1 MLIGDRSVEGGAIN
15 PGALNNLL
23 DSFSVQELADALFQA
38 SLPQGGAKAERI
50 DRLVRFYADSKIDAA
65 EFFSLFSADA
75 LRVVC
80 DTHSIQRGRKD
91 QMAAALVALLGGVL
105 GSALVP
111 QKTAAE
117 LLAEPE
123 YLPPTKAAVLSV
135 LETIILPARRVR
147 SEADAHELIVEIL
160 GPKFAAVAD
169 QYSVGGFNG
178 WRIDIDIGNGK
189 VGVEVKLAASLQ
201 TSSAEMQRLV
211 GQAVYYRKKR
221 YDDNLIVGIVGEPD
235 DLKDPVITE
244 LRSFLEELGIT
255 CVRLPLS

>member
-1 MLIGDRSVEGGAIN
+1 
-15 PGALNNLL
+15 
-23 DSFSVQELADALFQA
+23 
-38 SLPQGGAKAERI
+38 
-50 DRLVRFYADSKIDAA
+50 
-65 EFFSLFSADA
+65 
-75 LRVVC
+75 
-80 DTHSIQRGRKD
+80 
-91 QMAAALVALLGGVL
+91 MAAALVALLGGVL

-111 QKTAAE
+111 QKTTAE

-135 LETIILPARRVR
+135 LETIILPRTSSKRGRR
-147 SEADAHELIVEIL
+147 HELIVEIL